1 MWKWPAFGVLPQ
13 VQFLDKVADLP
24 VASMTGA
31 LGDQCR
37 KTAVSAVAVLML
49 GSMSLLYRSSI
60 GSLAGGASNSVHRQS
75 LWAFSV
81 RRDGGLG
88 AHHTGDELN

>member
-1 MWKWPAFGVLPQ
+1 MQ
-13 VQFLDKVADLP
+13 
-24 VASMTGA
+24 
-31 LGDQCR
+31 

-81 RRDGGLG
+81 RRDGGLSAG
-88 AHHTGDELN
+88 LAMREGSRSSSHR